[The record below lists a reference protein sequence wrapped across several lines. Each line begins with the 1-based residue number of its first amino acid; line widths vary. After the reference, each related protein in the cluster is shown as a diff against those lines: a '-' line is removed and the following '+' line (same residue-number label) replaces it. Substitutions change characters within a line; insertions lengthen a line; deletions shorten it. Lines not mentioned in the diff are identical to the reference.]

1 MEQLVYDLTVQNKKL
16 ESHVVH
22 EKNKLMQDLNARLD
36 NLEQQYSPA
45 PPDPEQPTPRRSPRN
60 SPRKNQQPT
69 PRRSPR
75 KSPRK
80 NKKSTPRRSPRNSPH
95 KNKKSTPRLSPRL
108 HDTPRKRKSPDFSDT
123 LRKRKSP
130 DSSDVSE
137 EELQRTLL
145 STPHKRQSKPQQ
157 LRDVRK
163 VLGEMIYLNMDH
175 KIRSGFY
182 HNSKRFFQV
191 VKFED
196 DTRAMIV
203 YVHQDEEINTTGLT
217 QLDIFKLTVDVAKKR
232 ERYTS
237 RSDKIKNNTKK
248 SQRATTK
255 LRSTPARY
263 ITLTL

>member
-1 MEQLVYDLTVQNKKL
+1 MEQLVRDLTVQNKKL

-45 PPDPEQPTPRRSPRN
+45 PPDPEQPTPRRSARD

-75 KSPRK
+75 KSPHK
-80 NKKSTPRRSPRNSPH
+80 NKKSTPRHSPLNNPH

-108 HDTPRKRKSPDFSDT
+108 HDTPRKRKSPD
-123 LRKRKSP
+123 
-130 DSSDVSE
+130 SSDVSE

-145 STPHKRQSKPQQ
+145 STPRKRQSKPQQ

-196 DTRAMIV
+196 DTRAMIA
-203 YVHQDEEINTTGLT
+203 YVHQAEEIDTTGLT
-217 QLDIFKLTVDVAKKR
+217 QLDIFKLAVDVAKKR